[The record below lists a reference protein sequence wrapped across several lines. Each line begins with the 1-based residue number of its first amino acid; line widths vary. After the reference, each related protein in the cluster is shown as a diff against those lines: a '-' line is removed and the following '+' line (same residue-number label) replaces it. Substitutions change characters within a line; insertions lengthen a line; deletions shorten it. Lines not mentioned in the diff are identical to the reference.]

1 MTYLEIEQRLHKAH
15 LRCCGG
21 FYPEPTD
28 DLADWVA
35 TAVIVGSARNIP
47 TSGFWASFES
57 NRPLDTNPLEKWTT
71 EVLSIIA
78 ADLKADVVFPFE
90 GPPFIPVLSWAER
103 AEPVYSSPF
112 GAFIHPE
119 LGLWHSYR
127 GVLLFKEKIDLPAID
142 DAPSPC
148 QTCQDQPCITTCPVN
163 AIKPGDFNVEACVG
177 FLAAKKGDACLQGG
191 CLARRACPIGQ
202 EHIYE
207 PAQANFHLNAFL
219 KTFGPK

>member
-1 MTYLEIEQRLHKAH
+1 MTYLEIEQRLHQAH

-21 FYPEPTD
+21 FYPVPAD

-35 TAVIVGSARNIP
+35 TAIIVGSARNIP
-47 TSGFWASFES
+47 THGFWPSFAA

-71 EVLSIIA
+71 EVLSVIA
-78 ADLKADVVFPFE
+78 ADLKADVIFPFE
-90 GPPFIPVLSWAER
+90 GPPFIPILSWAER
-103 AEPVYSSPF
+103 AEPVYPSPF
-112 GAFIHPE
+112 GAFIHPI

-127 GVLLFKEKIDLPAID
+127 GVLLFKEKIDLPATND
-142 DAPSPC
+142 TPSPC
-148 QTCQDQPCITTCPVN
+148 ETCQDRPCLSTCPVD
-163 AIKPGDFNVEACVG
+163 AIKTGDFNVEACVG
-177 FLAAKKGDACLQGG
+177 FLASKKGDACLQGG